1 MSIAWN
7 DQKRNM
13 EKNVWQQKKVIEIP
27 YKSGTAIIKCKEI
40 LKQNKEKSTMTNT
53 KTGIKKIKKNIQ
65 EVERKQM
72 NGKTKI
78 QGKIK

>member
-1 MSIAWN
+1 MIKKEIWKKMYDN
-7 DQKRNM
+7 K
-13 EKNVWQQKKVIEIP
+13 KKVIEIP
-27 YKSGTAIIKCKEI
+27 YKSGTALIKCKEI
-40 LKQNKEKSTMTNT
+40 LKQNEEKKHYGKYEDWYQKN
-53 KTGIKKIKKNIQ
+53 KKKIQ